1 MGKKRRILQQ
11 VIGTLMALTVAGCLT
26 AWFVMQRERP
36 WLAFYVACCG
46 GVMLVNLLLLLIFVR
61 KNVK

>member
-11 VIGTLMALTVAGCLT
+11 VIFTLMALTGAGCLI
-26 AWFVMQRERP
+26 AWFMMRHDRP

-46 GVMLVNLLLLLIFVR
+46 GVMLVNLAFLLIFVR